1 MKELKITPIK
11 NGTVIDHIEPG
22 MAMKVVRLLGI
33 PEPGTH
39 STVSIAMFVKSG
51 KMGYKDI
58 IKIEDRELKKRE
70 VNIISLVTPNASIA
84 IIKGEEVIK
93 KSRVSLPKTITGI
106 SRCSNP
112 NCITNKGEPIET
124 EFAVINGKEIKLRCM
139 YCDRSVDDIIES
151 IV

>member
-22 MAMKVVRLLGI
+22 MAIKVVRLLGI
-33 PEPGTH
+33 PEPGSR

-51 KMGYKDI
+51 KMGFKDI

-70 VNIISLVTPNASIA
+70 VNIISLISPNASIA
-84 IIKGEEVIK
+84 IIKDEEVVK
-93 KSRVSLPKTITGI
+93 KGAVSLPKVITGI
-106 SRCSNP
+106 ARCSNP
-112 NCITNKGEPIET
+112 NCITNKDEPMET
-124 EFAVINGKEIKLRCM
+124 EFAVISGKEVKLRCM
-139 YCDRSVDDIIES
+139 YCDRMVNDIIES

>member
-22 MAMKVVRLLGI
+22 MSMKVVRLLGI

-58 IKIEDRELKKRE
+58 IKIEDRELKKSE
-70 VNIISLVTPNASIA
+70 VNIISLITPHASIA
-84 IIKGEEVIK
+84 IIKDEGVVK
-93 KSRVSLPKTITGI
+93 KLRVTLPKVITGI
-106 SRCSNP
+106 ARCSNP
-112 NCITNKGEPIET
+112 NCITNKDEPIET
-124 EFAVINGKEIKLRCM
+124 EFAVINGKEVKLRCM
-139 YCDRSVDDIIES
+139 FCDRIVNDIIEA

>member
-33 PEPGTH
+33 PEADSH

-70 VNIISLVTPNASIA
+70 VNIISLIAPNASIA
-84 IIKGEEVIK
+84 IIKDEGVIK
-93 KSRVSLPKTITGI
+93 KGRVALPKVITGI
-106 SRCSNP
+106 ARCSNP
-112 NCITNKGEPIET
+112 NCITNKDEPVET
-124 EFAVINGKEIKLRCM
+124 EFAVINGKEVKLRCLF
-139 YCDRSVDDIIES
+139 CDRIVNDIIEA